1 MGRLELP
8 GHDALGIRA
17 ANPGPLT
24 LTGTNTWIYG
34 RDPAWLID
42 PGPALPDHL
51 DAISEELDAR
61 GGLGAVLLTHDHVDH
76 AEAVPEIVR
85 RFSPVPLAAA
95 SASIGGSGSHRE
107 GSPGVSW
114 QGHRDGQYRDVLPRP
129 RTRPGAP
136 GDHSNAGGPPDRGT
150 WTVTT
155 LLEDGSRIGPFEVV
169 ASPGHAPD
177 HLTFVA
183 GDLAFTGDAVL
194 GEGSVFVTGQLAE
207 YLGALRVL
215 QAMRLALIAPGH
227 GPVVLDPEA
236 KLAQYIDHRLAR
248 ETALVAA
255 LAQGKRTNVE
265 LLDAAWS
272 DVPAELR
279 PAAVL
284 TLEAHLQKLD
294 DEGRLPEG
302 VERGGGPAGPTP
314 AAN

>member
-8 GHDALGIRA
+8 GYDAVGIRA

-42 PGPALPDHL
+42 PGPALGEHL
-51 DAISEELDAR
+51 DAISEEIDAR
-61 GGLGAVLLTHDHVDH
+61 GGLGAVLLTHDHIDH
-76 AEAVPEIVR
+76 AEAVPEIVS

-95 SASIGGSGSHRE
+95 
-107 GSPGVSW
+107 
-114 QGHRDGQYRDVLPRP
+114 
-129 RTRPGAP
+129 
-136 GDHSNAGGPPDRGT
+136 RGT
-150 WTVTT
+150 VST
-155 LLEDGSRIGPFEVV
+155 LLADGSRFGPFEVV

-177 HLTFVA
+177 HLSFVA

-215 QAMRLALIAPGH
+215 QAMGLSVIAPGH
-227 GPVVLDPEA
+227 GPVVLRPDL

-248 ETALVAA
+248 EEALVTALAE
-255 LAQGKRTNVE
+255 GKRTKME

-272 DVPAELR
+272 DVPAQLR
-279 PAAVL
+279 PAAAL
-284 TLEAHLQKLD
+284 TLEAHLEKLD
-294 DEGRLPEG
+294 HEGRLPEG
-302 VERGGGPAGPTP
+302 LQRGGGPAGPTP
-314 AAN
+314 AEH

>member
-42 PGPALPDHL
+42 PGPALPGHL

-61 GGLGAVLLTHDHVDH
+61 GGLGAVLLTHDHIDH
-76 AEAVPEIVR
+76 AEAVPEIVS

-95 SASIGGSGSHRE
+95 
-107 GSPGVSW
+107 
-114 QGHRDGQYRDVLPRP
+114 
-129 RTRPGAP
+129 
-136 GDHSNAGGPPDRGT
+136 RGT
-150 WTVTT
+150 ATA
-155 LLEDGSRIGPFEVV
+155 LLEDGSRYGPFAVV

-177 HLTFVA
+177 HLAFVA
-183 GDLAFTGDAVL
+183 ADVAFTGDAVL
-194 GEGSVFVTGQLAE
+194 GAGSVFVSGQLAA
-207 YLGALRVL
+207 YLEALEHLRTL
-215 QAMRLALIAPGH
+215 NLRLIAPGH
-227 GPVVLDPEA
+227 GPLVEDPA
-236 KLAQYIDHRLAR
+236 TRLAEYIEHRLAR

-255 LAQGKRTNVE
+255 LAEGKRTIHD
-265 LLDAAWS
+265 LLDAAWA
-272 DVPAELR
+272 DAPAELR
-279 PAAVL
+279 PAAAL
-284 TLEAHLQKLD
+284 TLEAHLQKLS

-314 AAN
+314 TAERF